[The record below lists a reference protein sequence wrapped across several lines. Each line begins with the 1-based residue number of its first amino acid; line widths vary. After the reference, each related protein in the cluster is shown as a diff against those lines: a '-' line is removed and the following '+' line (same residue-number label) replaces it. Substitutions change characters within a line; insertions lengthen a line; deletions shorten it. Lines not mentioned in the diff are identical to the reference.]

1 MGVPTF
7 VVTHAVPQEWIYAGS
22 PFAFVTDGVESA
34 MRQAKALA
42 GEKDVAVIAASI
54 VQQCI
59 GAGLLD
65 EIVVNLVPVLLGDG
79 VRLFEHLGNTPIELE
94 STGIIEAPSVSHL
107 KFRVVK

>member
-1 MGVPTF
+1 M
-7 VVTHAVPQEWIYAGS
+7 VTHTVPQEWVYAGS

-34 MRQAKALA
+34 VRQAKAAA
-42 GEKDVAVIAASI
+42 GEKDVAVMAASI

-65 EIVVNLVPVLLGDG
+65 DIAVNLVPVLLGEG
-79 VRLFEHLGNTPIELE
+79 VRLFEHLGTAPIELE
-94 STGIIEAPSVSHL
+94 STGVIETPGVTHL

>member
-1 MGVPTF
+1 
-7 VVTHAVPQEWIYAGS
+7 
-22 PFAFVTDGVESA
+22 
-34 MRQAKALA
+34 MRQAKAVA
-42 GEKDVAVIAASI
+42 GEKDVAVMAASI

-79 VRLFEHLGNTPIELE
+79 VRLFEHLLGATPLELQ
-94 STGIIEAPSVSHL
+94 STGVIEAPGVSHL